1 LLLRPRG
8 QWLTGAEQ
16 EGRAPMARQFIYHMQ
31 GLSKIYPGNRKV
43 LENINLSFYPDAKI
57 GVLGV
62 NGAGKSTLLRIMAG
76 LDKEFVG
83 EAWAAEGARVGYL
96 PQEPQLDPAKSA
108 RENVME
114 GVAQQKAIVDRY
126 NELAVNYS
134 DETAGEMTELQDQI
148 EAKGLWDLDSKVD
161 QAMDALRCPAD
172 DAEVAQ
178 LSGGE
183 RRRVA
188 LCRLLLE
195 QPELLLLDEPTNHLD
210 AESVMWLEGHLRNY
224 PGAILIVTHDRYF
237 LDNVTSWILEL
248 DRGRGIPY
256 EGNYSAWLKQKQKR
270 LEQEG
275 REDEAH
281 QRTLAREQEWIAASP
296 RARQAKSKARYERY
310 EDLLKKAG
318 EKQTQTAQ
326 IVIPVTERLGQNVID
341 FEHLRKGFGDNL
353 LIDDLTFKLP
363 PGGIVGIIGP
373 NGAGKTTLFRM
384 VTKQEKPDQ
393 GTIKVGESVHLGYVD
408 QSRDTLDGKKTVW
421 EEISSGLD
429 QLQLGKREV
438 NSRAYCSSF
447 NFKGADQQKKV
458 GALSGGERNRVHL
471 AKMLKSG
478 ANVLLLDEPTNDLDV
493 DTLRALEEALEDFA
507 GCAVIISHDRWFLD
521 RIATHILAFE
531 GDSHVEWFEGNFQDY
546 EKDKMRRLGT
556 DTVIPHRIKY
566 KKFSR

>member
-1 LLLRPRG
+1 
-8 QWLTGAEQ
+8 
-16 EGRAPMARQFIYHMQ
+16 MARQFIYHMQ

-43 LENINLSFYPDAKI
+43 LDNVHLSFYPDAKI

-76 LDKEFVG
+76 LDQDFAG

-96 PQEPQLDPAKSA
+96 PQEPQLDHEKNV
-108 RENVME
+108 RDNVMQ
-114 GVAQQKAIVDRY
+114 GVGPQKAILDRY
-126 NELAVNYS
+126 NELATNYS
-134 DETAGEMTELQDQI
+134 DETADEMTKLQDEI

-161 QAMDALRCPAD
+161 QAMDALRCPPD
-172 DAEVAQ
+172 DADVTK

-188 LCRLLLE
+188 LCQLLLA
-195 QPELLLLDEPTNHLD
+195 QPDLLLLDEPTNHLD
-210 AESVMWLEGHLRNY
+210 AESVAWLEGHLRNY

-237 LDNVTSWILEL
+237 LDNVTGWILEL

-256 EGNYSAWLKQKQKR
+256 EGNYSAWLVQKQKR

-275 REDEAH
+275 REEEAR

-296 RARQAKSKARYERY
+296 RARQAKSKARYQRY
-310 EDLLKKAG
+310 EELLQKAG
-318 EKQTQTAQ
+318 EKQSQTAQ
-326 IVIPVTERLGQNVID
+326 IVIPVAERLGQNVID
-341 FEHLRKGFGDNL
+341 FDDLRKGFGDNL
-353 LIDDLTFKLP
+353 LIDELSFKLP
-363 PGGIVGIIGP
+363 AGGIVGIIGP

-384 VTKQEKPDQ
+384 ITQQEKPDQ
-393 GTIKVGESVHLGYVD
+393 GTIKIGESVRLGYVD
-408 QSRDTLDGKKTVW
+408 QSRDALDGAKSVW
-421 EEISSGLD
+421 EEISGGLD
-429 QLQLGKREV
+429 QLQLGRREV
-438 NSRAYCSSF
+438 NSRAYCAAF

-458 GALSGGERNRVHL
+458 GQLSGGERNRVHL

-521 RIATHILAFE
+521 RIATHILSFE
-531 GDSHVEWFEGNFQDY
+531 GDSHVEWFEGNYQDY
-546 EKDKMRRLGT
+546 EKDKMRRLGIES
-556 DTVIPHRIKY
+556 VIPQRIKY
-566 KKFSR
+566 KKFTR